1 MIMTTMAINEER
13 LHQLLGQAITDTG
26 AVSFAT
32 LAVLGD
38 TLGLYRALAGTEPQ
52 TPAELA
58 ARTGTA
64 ERYVREWLNAN
75 AAGGYITY
83 HPKTQRYSLSPE
95 QAMVL
100 ADEDSPVFMIGGF
113 QTTLAAS
120 RIAPKLTEAF
130 RTGEGVGWHEHDH
143 QLFHGIERFFRSG
156 YIGNL
161 VQSWIPALD
170 GVEARLQAGAHVADV
185 GCGYGAST
193 ILMAQA
199 YPNSTFIGFDYHAE
213 SIEAARQRA
222 VAAGVADR
230 VRFEVAAAKDYPG
243 SYDLVMVFD
252 ALHDMGDPV
261 GAAAHVR
268 STLKPDGTWL
278 IVEPYADDRVENNFN
293 PLGRAYYAG
302 STLMCTPASLDQEV
316 GLALGAQAGVSRLR
330 DVVTQGGFSRFRVA
344 AQTPINLVLEVRP

>member
-1 MIMTTMAINEER
+1 MTTMAINEEK
-13 LHQLLGQAITDTG
+13 LNQLLGQAIMDAG

-32 LAVLGD
+32 LAVIGD
-38 TLGLYRALAGTEPQ
+38 KLGLYKALAGTEPQ

-75 AAGGYITY
+75 AAGGYVTY
-83 HPKTQRYSLSPE
+83 HPETGRYSLSPE
-95 QAMVL
+95 QALVM
-100 ADEDSPVFMIGGF
+100 ADENSPAFMIGGF

-120 RIAPKLTEAF
+120 RIEPKLAEAF
-130 RTGEGVGWHEHDH
+130 VTGAGVGWHEHDH
-143 QLFHGIERFFRSG
+143 HLFHGIERFYRSG
-156 YIGNL
+156 YVGNL
-161 VQSWIPALD
+161 VPSWIPALD
-170 GVEARLQAGAHVADV
+170 GVEAKLQAGAHVADI

-199 YPNSTFIGFDYHAE
+199 YPNSTFVGFDYHEA
-213 SIEAARQRA
+213 SIAAARKRA
-222 VAAGVADR
+222 ADAGVADR
-230 VRFEVAAAKDYPG
+230 ARFQVATAKEYPG
-243 SYDLVMVFD
+243 TYDLVMVFD

-268 STLKPDGTWL
+268 ETLKPDGTWL
-278 IVEPYADDRVENNFN
+278 IVEPYADDRVENNLN

-316 GLALGAQAGVSRLR
+316 GLALGAQAGEARLR
-330 DVVTQGGFSRFRVA
+330 EVVLQGGFTRFRRA
-344 AQTPINLVLEVRP
+344 MQTPVNLVLEARP